1 MRAIPARE
9 QEIGGCLIRTP
20 DHFIGAAWMPADRAP
35 ARWPEAVVIGSPA
48 ADNALA
54 ELFVRLPETARLFL
68 AGIDDVDAALVAEIL
83 LAGDRNL
90 EPYQRDALRVFVA
103 AERERTRVAIGAR
116 YTDRD
121 PGFERFRARVLD
133 PNRE

>member
-9 QEIGGCLIRTP
+9 REVGGSLIRTP
-20 DHFIGAAWMPADRAP
+20 DHFIGAAWAPADRTP

-54 ELFVRLPETARLFL
+54 ELFVHVPDAARLFL

-90 EPYQRDALRVFVA
+90 EAYQREALRVFVA
-103 AERERTRVAIGAR
+103 AERERTRAAIDAR
-116 YTDRD
+116 YSDRD

-133 PNRE
+133 PTRE